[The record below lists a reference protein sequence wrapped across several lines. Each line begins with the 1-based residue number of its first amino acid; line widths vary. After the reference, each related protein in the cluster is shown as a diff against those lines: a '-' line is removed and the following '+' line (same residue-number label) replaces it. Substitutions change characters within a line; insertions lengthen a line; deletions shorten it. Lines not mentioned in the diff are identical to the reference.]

1 MAESKI
7 ARLSQKLSEKAVE
20 GYEKIEN
27 NVVGGYNKIEK
38 SVVDSYTKIEDRFV
52 KRYLAKNGET
62 VDEAKKRMKEEIN
75 NI

>member
-7 ARLSQKLSEKAVE
+7 AKLSQKLSEKAVE

-27 NVVGGYNKIEK
+27 TVVEGYNKIEK
-38 SVVDSYTKIEDRFV
+38 CAVDSYTKIEDRFV
-52 KRYLAKNGET
+52 KCYLTEDGET
-62 VDEAKKRMKEEIN
+62 VEEAKKRLKDKTD